1 MQHLVRDGVRLAY
14 VESRPSSTP
23 AGPPILLVHGM
34 MCNHTHMLGL
44 FRHLAPR
51 HRVVAVDLR
60 GHGESDKPQA
70 DYSDIVFNDDLEFL
84 CRALELERPIGI
96 GHSFGGS
103 TQLHLAAT
111 RPHVLGGLVL
121 LDSGV
126 RSAAAK
132 QAELGPVYDD
142 QDLAGQRAFLGA
154 RLFGP
159 SDDPAERERILDGMM
174 AVPRH
179 VQTSMQK
186 AVLAFDGTEAALRVR
201 IPSAF
206 LLAEK
211 PFTEP
216 ATLARLGPNW
226 RVGQVLGSGHF
237 IQLFAAAQVHAMVDR
252 FLELV

>member
-14 VESRPSSTP
+14 VEAGPGGRPG
-23 AGPPILLVHGM
+23 GPPILLVHGM

-44 FRHLAPR
+44 MHHLAGR

-60 GHGESDKPQA
+60 GHGDSDKPEA
-70 DYSDIVFNDDLEFL
+70 DYFDPVFHDDLEFL
-84 CRALELERPIGI
+84 CRELGLERPVGI

-103 TQLHLAAT
+103 TQLHLAAA

-132 QAELGPVYDD
+132 KAELGPVYDD
-142 QDLAGQRAFLGA
+142 SDLAAQRAFLGA

-159 SDDPAERERILDGMM
+159 CDDPAERERILDGMM
-174 AVPRH
+174 AVPRY

-186 AVLAFDGTEAALRVR
+186 AVLAFDGTEAALRVQ

-211 PFTEP
+211 PFTDA

-226 RVGQVLGSGHF
+226 RIGQVLGSGHF
-237 IQLFAAAQVHAMVDR
+237 IQLFAAPQVHAMVDR
-252 FLELV
+252 FLELM